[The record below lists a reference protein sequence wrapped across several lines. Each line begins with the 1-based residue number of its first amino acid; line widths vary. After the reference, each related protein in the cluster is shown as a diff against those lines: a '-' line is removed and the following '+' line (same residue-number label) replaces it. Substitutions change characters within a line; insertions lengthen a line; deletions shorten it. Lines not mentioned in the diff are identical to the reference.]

1 MFGRQLAATIS
12 TFACDISICTSFSAS
27 VTVCGEISGP
37 TSGPVPNAV
46 GAPGVVCCCS
56 GTGVDGCCDE
66 GAWPYA
72 RDTAAPINPAD
83 VTVKNCLR
91 DFPIP
96 ASGTAL

>member
-1 MFGRQLAATIS
+1 MFGRQLAAIIS
-12 TFACDISICTSFSAS
+12 TFGCDISICTSFSAS
-27 VTVCGEISGP
+27 VTVCDEISGP

-56 GTGVDGCCDE
+56 GTGVDGCC
-66 GAWPYA
+66 PYT
-72 RDTAAPINPAD
+72 RVTAAPINPAD